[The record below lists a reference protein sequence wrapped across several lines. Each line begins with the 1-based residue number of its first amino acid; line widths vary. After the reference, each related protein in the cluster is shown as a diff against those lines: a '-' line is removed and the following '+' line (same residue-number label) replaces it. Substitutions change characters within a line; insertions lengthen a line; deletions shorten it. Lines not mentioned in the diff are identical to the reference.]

1 MDGAGNVYTSGYT
14 VSSDFPTSP
23 GAFDPSINGD
33 YDVFVAKL
41 NPAGDALVYAT
52 FLGGAYQD
60 HGLHIAVDA
69 AGQAVVTG
77 YTESSDFPTTPG
89 AFDTSHN
96 GSDRDWD
103 AFVVKLNPAGSGLS
117 YGTFLGGG
125 RGDIAYSVA
134 LDGAGSAYVT
144 GGTASTNF
152 PSTPGAFQSSCYGPY
167 CSDAFVVK
175 LNSSGSGLDYATFLG
190 GAWSESGSD
199 ISLDSAGNA
208 YVTGGTGSNN
218 FPTTPGAFDTNLGGY
233 TDAFVVKLNS
243 VGSGLDYATFLGGGA
258 QDQGS
263 SIAVDGAGNAYVIG
277 ATDSADFPVT
287 AGAFD
292 TSHNGVSDV
301 FVVKLNPAGAG
312 LAYAT
317 FLGGSNADLGAALAL
332 DGTGSVY
339 LTGSTSSADFPA
351 HSTAF
356 DPIYNGGSRDA
367 FVARLS
373 PTGAGLVYGTFL
385 GGTDWDEGHGVA
397 VDGNDD
403 ACVTGYTYSG
413 SLYFGSFPTTPASF
427 DPTHNGNA
435 DAFVVKM
442 NLSQAA
448 TPTATPT
455 ATATATPTPTPT
467 PTPSQI
473 WYVKPGGNDAN
484 DCRSPQTACAT
495 LQGPLSKGSFMPG
508 DTIRA
513 AVGVYTGAEG
523 AVAAVSVSKDATFSG
538 GWDAATFA
546 VRQGKSELNGLGQ
559 IGLGFQIAEGVEAAI
574 EHFELRD
581 FNTAGVTLHETGSIS
596 VSNCTLRSNGTGI
609 DAFGET
615 HVRVGD
621 SVISDNRGL
630 GIFVG
635 HYYSEPGGSL
645 LVENSTI
652 ARNLAGGINSSG
664 TTTITYSLIAQNV
677 SNAHGAG
684 AWVNGTSLILDNLIL
699 DNTSQDDGGGL
710 AILGY
715 DEGAARIHVA
725 RNVIRGNLAESGG
738 GMYIGLNSGPAVT
751 TIVESNRIIDNATSD
766 DWCGG
771 GILIDGRGAIV
782 RNNIITS
789 NTAEYG
795 GGICTYGSSNQGQNW
810 IVNNTIVDNGG
821 DGIIITNP
829 FDTVVRLVNNI
840 IAGNSNRGIVG
851 WGSSNPDAQ
860 TVEYN
865 LVWGNSNGDYVDIPN
880 MTGFNGNISQPPLLV
895 NRFGGPWYLGAGSPA
910 IDAGTN
916 QHAPPFDIEGDPRPY
931 NTQVDMGA
939 DEWTGDRTYPT
950 RYLPIIMRR

>member
-1 MDGAGNVYTSGYT
+1 MPSW
-14 VSSDFPTSP
+14 SS
-23 GAFDPSINGD
+23 SIHL
-33 YDVFVAKL
+33 A
-41 NPAGDALVYAT
+41 
-52 FLGGAYQD
+52 
-60 HGLHIAVDA
+60 AVW
-69 AGQAVVTG
+69 T
-77 YTESSDFPTTPG
+77 
-89 AFDTSHN
+89 
-96 GSDRDWD
+96 
-103 AFVVKLNPAGSGLS
+103 
-117 YGTFLGGG
+117 
-125 RGDIAYSVA
+125 
-134 LDGAGSAYVT
+134 
-144 GGTASTNF
+144 
-152 PSTPGAFQSSCYGPY
+152 
-167 CSDAFVVK
+167 
-175 LNSSGSGLDYATFLG
+175 
-190 GAWSESGSD
+190 SGSD

-574 EHFELRD
+574 EHFD
-581 FNTAGVTLHETGSIS
+581 
-596 VSNCTLRSNGTGI
+596 
-609 DAFGET
+609 
-615 HVRVGD
+615 
-621 SVISDNRGL
+621 
-630 GIFVG
+630 
-635 HYYSEPGGSL
+635 
-645 LVENSTI
+645 
-652 ARNLAGGINSSG
+652 
-664 TTTITYSLIAQNV
+664 
-677 SNAHGAG
+677 
-684 AWVNGTSLILDNLIL
+684 
-699 DNTSQDDGGGL
+699 
-710 AILGY
+710 
-715 DEGAARIHVA
+715 VA
-725 RNVIRGNLAESGG
+725 R
-738 GMYIGLNSGPAVT
+738 
-751 TIVESNRIIDNATSD
+751 
-766 DWCGG
+766 
-771 GILIDGRGAIV
+771 DG
-782 RNNIITS
+782 
-789 NTAEYG
+789 
-795 GGICTYGSSNQGQNW
+795 
-810 IVNNTIVDNGG
+810 
-821 DGIIITNP
+821 
-829 FDTVVRLVNNI
+829 
-840 IAGNSNRGIVG
+840 
-851 WGSSNPDAQ
+851 
-860 TVEYN
+860 
-865 LVWGNSNGDYVDIPN
+865 VDI
-880 MTGFNGNISQPPLLV
+880 GQQLHAQIQR
-895 NRFGGPWYLGAGSPA
+895 NR
-910 IDAGTN
+910 D
-916 QHAPPFDIEGDPRPY
+916 
-931 NTQVDMGA
+931 
-939 DEWTGDRTYPT
+939 
-950 RYLPIIMRR
+950 

>member
-1 MDGAGNVYTSGYT
+1 
-14 VSSDFPTSP
+14 
-23 GAFDPSINGD
+23 
-33 YDVFVAKL
+33 
-41 NPAGDALVYAT
+41 VYAT

-60 HGLHIAVDA
+60 HGLHIAVDD

-89 AFDTSHN
+89 AFDTSYN
-96 GSDRDWD
+96 GSDRDRD

-117 YGTFLGGG
+117 YGTFLGGD
-125 RGDIAYSVA
+125 RWDIAYSVA
-134 LDGAGSAYVT
+134 VDGASSAHVT
-144 GGTASTNF
+144 GSTSSNNF
-152 PSTPGAFQSSCYGPY
+152 PTTPGVFQTSCYGAPW
-167 CSDAFVVK
+167 SDAFVVK
-175 LNSSGSGLDYATFLG
+175 LNPSGSGLDYATCLG
-190 GAWSESGSD
+190 GARGDGGSD
-199 ISLDSAGNA
+199 ISLDGGGNA

-218 FPTTPGAFDTNLGGY
+218 FPTTPGAFDTSLGGY

-243 VGSGLDYATFLGGGA
+243 VGSGLDYATLLGGG
-258 QDQGS
+258 DEDHGS
-263 SIAVDGAGNAYVIG
+263 GIAVDGAGGAYVMG
-277 ATDSADFPVT
+277 ATDSVDFPVT

-301 FVVKLNPAGAG
+301 FVIKLNPAGAG

-317 FLGGSNADLGAALAL
+317 FLGGSNVDFGTSLAL
-332 DGTGSVY
+332 DGTGSVS

-351 HSTAF
+351 PSTAF

-367 FVARLS
+367 FVARLN

-397 VDGNDD
+397 VDGNEE

-413 SLYFGSFPTTPASF
+413 SFYSGSFPTTPGSF

-455 ATATATPTPTPT
+455 TTAIATPTPTPT
-467 PTPSQI
+467 STPAPSQL

-495 LQGPLSKGSFMPG
+495 LQGPLFKAGFMPG

-523 AVAAVSVSKDATFSG
+523 AFVAVLVSKDATFSG
-538 GWDAATFA
+538 GWDAATFTF
-546 VRQGKSELNGLGQ
+546 RQGKSEVNGLGQ

-574 EHFELRD
+574 EYFEIREC
-581 FNTAGVTLHETGSIS
+581 NTAGIHLRETGSVSI
-596 VSNCTLRSNGTGI
+596 SNCTLTSNGAGI
-609 DAFGET
+609 DAYGQ
-615 HVRVGD
+615 VRVRVID
-621 SVISDNRGL
+621 SVINGNSGL

-635 HYYSEPGGSL
+635 HYFSDPGANL
-645 LVENSTI
+645 QVENSTI
-652 ARNLAGGINSSG
+652 ASNSTGGINSSG
-664 TTTITYSLIAQNV
+664 TTTITHSLITQNGGGSWAQPGVLASGNSV
-677 SNAHGAG
+677 ITHNRIISNTNEGA
-684 AWVNGTSLILDNLIL
+684 
-699 DNTSQDDGGGL
+699 GGGL
-710 AILGY
+710 AVSGSPMF
-715 DEGAARIHVA
+715 GATIFVAGNQIWGNVA
-725 RNVIRGNLAESGG
+725 RDGA
-738 GMYIGLNSGPAVT
+738 GMTLGLDSGPATT
-751 TIVESNRIIDNATSD
+751 TIVQNNLVAGNATSGG
-766 DWCGG
+766 CGG
-771 GILIDGRGAIV
+771 GVLIDGRGAIV
-782 RNNIITS
+782 RNNIIAN

-795 GGICTYGSSNQGQNW
+795 SGICAEGGNPGQSW
-810 IVNNTIVDNGG
+810 IVNNTIVDNEG
-821 DGIIITNP
+821 DGIVITNP
-829 FDTVVRLVNNI
+829 FDTVMRLVNNI

-851 WGSSNPDAQ
+851 WSSDPDAQ